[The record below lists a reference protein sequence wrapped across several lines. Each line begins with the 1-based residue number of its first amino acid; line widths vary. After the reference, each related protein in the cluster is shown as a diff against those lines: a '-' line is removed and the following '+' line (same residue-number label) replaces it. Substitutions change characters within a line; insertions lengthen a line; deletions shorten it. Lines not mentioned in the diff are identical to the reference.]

1 METTDMLLSVF
12 MFFMREFQVPT
23 ANSGSRRKI
32 ESYFIAEKVARR
44 PIFAATILPAKLLHA
59 QASTQYYPSLPPLF
73 SNKNILNKRL
83 IDQRI
88 RICTDRVHTTPFQTT
103 YVSGT
108 LQMKDHEEEIKFLIQ
123 EEGQN
128 VKTNAPKRLLQRLPI
143 ICFKRKLVRSKLVVT
158 MAFLVLLQLG
168 HHYFRIVKRY
178 NRNSYYIHYQKKYDR
193 CKFQDN
199 GPEPAILMALGR
211 SGSSVTWDTLARL
224 SGDATIAHEITGG
237 NQEGSLGYFNDIK
250 DHINE
255 QWASLRLCNIQRYY
269 MDKSK
274 NDGKNYAMVGF
285 QWKPFRA
292 TFDHHYAID
301 GLRRLADDGSKVIY
315 LTRNPLDR
323 YV

>member
-1 METTDMLLSVF
+1 
-12 MFFMREFQVPT
+12 
-23 ANSGSRRKI
+23 
-32 ESYFIAEKVARR
+32 
-44 PIFAATILPAKLLHA
+44 
-59 QASTQYYPSLPPLF
+59 
-73 SNKNILNKRL
+73 
-83 IDQRI
+83 
-88 RICTDRVHTTPFQTT
+88 
-103 YVSGT
+103 
-108 LQMKDHEEEIKFLIQ
+108 MKDHEEEIKFLIQ

-237 NQEGSLGYFNDIK
+237 NQEASLGYFNDIK

-285 QWKPFRA
+285 QWKPYTA